1 MNFGLRIAGKKHPD
15 EPVALRNRPHGP
27 AGGFG
32 GLQLNMQKHH
42 ESVLAKEILQY
53 LHPRE
58 DGLIVDGTLGNGGHT
73 ELILKNTAPGLR
85 VLGIDRDEQ
94 AIERAGKRL
103 APFRNRVTLIHGNFS
118 DIKNILKKANV
129 MNVDGLLL
137 DLGVSSP
144 QLDSPERGFS
154 FMRNGPLDMR
164 MDSTQKTTAA
174 DLLVK
179 LSDEEL
185 VLVIKEYGEERFAKR
200 IVRAIRKAQEQNPIT
215 TTLQLS
221 NIVSGVTHTP
231 RPAKIHPATRT
242 FQALRIAVNNELEHI
257 KSALSDSLKV
267 LSASARIMVIS
278 FHSLE
283 DRIVKNFFKDEEKG
297 CICPPRL
304 PVCACGHKTRLKIIT
319 RRPVTPASEE
329 VKRNPRASSSKLR
342 VAERVYV

>member
-1 MNFGLRIAGKKHPD
+1 
-15 EPVALRNRPHGP
+15 
-27 AGGFG
+27 
-32 GLQLNMQKHH
+32 MQKHH

-257 KSALSDSLKV
+257 KSALSDSLEV

-297 CICPPRL
+297 CVCPPRL